1 MQELANA
8 LTNEIGKH
16 LVNVIIY
23 PAAVA
28 LFYKVVQISKRV
40 YAIHQCFMPNQGKSI
55 VERIKSVEDE
65 VTVIRKGQRWRDT
78 ASTQCIAMFELS
90 PEGEC
95 VHSNRAM
102 SESLGLTREQ
112 LLGRGWLEAMIDTAE
127 RERAREALETAV
139 KYNMPFRDTWRI
151 HNRQTA
157 ERFIA
162 TVGAQMIRNRDGE
175 KLIMFGSLE
184 RTRTIREGERTDA
197 TIPASEETPT
207 TLTKVQ

>member
-1 MQELANA
+1 MLLLEYDGI
-8 LTNEIGKH
+8 TG
-16 LVNVIIY
+16 
-23 PAAVA
+23 
-28 LFYKVVQISKRV
+28 
-40 YAIHQCFMPNQGKSI
+40 CGKSRHI
-55 VERIKSVEDE
+55 
-65 VTVIRKGQRWRDT
+65 TVKGFTGD
-78 ASTQCIAMFELS
+78 CEK
-90 PEGEC
+90 
-95 VHSNRAM
+95 
-102 SESLGLTREQ
+102 

-151 HNRQTA
+151 HNRQAA